1 MHVPNVFNIL
11 STFKYCILTL
21 GLSSISL
28 FNVVSGCRAA
38 APCCFEYKDFVL
50 VDVLYDI

>member
-28 FNVVSGCRAA
+28 FPAA
-38 APCCFEYKDFVL
+38 SSIKILFW
-50 VDVLYDI
+50 